1 MTASIS
7 STLDLSEA
15 HGSGEQGNV
24 QRELLGSVISRWS
37 AKNGMSILNMFSAF
51 KWQRD
56 LPDLY
61 EPKDIEHDCFQD
73 GYGLHGSVNRP
84 SVFSSPKHEV
94 KL

>member
-1 MTASIS
+1 MTASVS

-15 HGSGEQGNV
+15 HGSSERGN
-24 QRELLGSVISRWS
+24 QRESLGSVMSRWS

-51 KWQRD
+51 KWKRD
-56 LPDLY
+56 HPDLFG
-61 EPKDIEHDCFQD
+61 PKDIEYDCFPH
-73 GYGLHGSVNRP
+73 GYGLYGSVNRP